1 VRRVFE
7 VAMAFVFA
15 LFVAFLA
22 ELSNPPAPSRP
33 AATPVA
39 HAASRPSPAVL
50 GLARAARAEH
60 LDSVTKTTVFA
71 IVDYDVSWREDRL
84 WILDT
89 ATNSVL
95 FRGHARHAAA
105 SDDGN
110 AGRAVDCG
118 NVAGS
123 LKSSPGAFVTQRAF
137 YRGRYGR
144 SLRVYGLEPGVNDNA
159 VAREIVFHPAGHYIF
174 SAGCFM
180 IPDDE
185 AQAALDHLVGGVFVF
200 AHGCRGGGVARLR

>member
-1 VRRVFE
+1 
-7 VAMAFVFA
+7 MASAFA
-15 LFVAFLA
+15 LFIGFLA
-22 ELSNPPAPSRP
+22 GLSGPPGPARP
-33 AATPVA
+33 AATPPA
-39 HAASRPSPAVL
+39 HVASRPSPAVL
-50 GLARAARAEH
+50 DLARAARAAH
-60 LDSVTKTTVFA
+60 LDSITKTAVFA
-71 IVDYDVSWREDRL
+71 IVDYDVSWREEGL

-89 ATNSVL
+89 ATNTVL
-95 FRGHARHAAA
+95 FRGHVRHAAA

-123 LKSSPGAFVTQRAF
+123 LKSSPGAFVTQHAF

-144 SLRVYGLEPGVNDNA
+144 SLRVHGLEAGVNDNA
-159 VAREIVFHPAGHYIF
+159 LAREIVFHPAAHYTF

-200 AHGCRGGGVARLR
+200 AHGCRGIGVVHPR